1 MRNSRITLHKAVF
14 NQMETIILTA
24 WGTTLCLV
32 ALFCIDAVCFAIT
45 RATREVTGL
54 YPDQAAVKVATTVVA
69 IVKATAS
76 HVWVWGICNP
86 TWAWNGLD
94 AVEAAMGKKPQGSQ
108 QYLKF

>member
-1 MRNSRITLHKAVF
+1 
-14 NQMETIILTA
+14 METLLLTA

-32 ALFCIDAVCFAIT
+32 ALYFIDAFCFAIT

-54 YPDQAAVKVATTVVA
+54 YPDQAALEAAKQVASALMGA
-69 IVKATAS
+69 IN

-86 TWAWNGLD
+86 TWAWNTLD